1 MLLRSTLCVQN
12 WVKLCW
18 TGHRGAPQTR
28 HSSPSK
34 VFTLPLIIC
43 LQLRHMR
50 TLHLHLKVGSRSR
63 CVPATYFYPGR
74 LSQPLRSIAFW
85 ETRMISLAP
94 PFAEDPL
101 PTNFLNA
108 HSTSIKPV
116 PSPGLF
122 PPYLMRR
129 LKPLTTPTSFHPWFI
144 ASRSLLTTQALLNR
158 RLRRV
163 MWLFAAYRSLLLKGR
178 HHSSKIFCEV
188 T

>member
-1 MLLRSTLCVQN
+1 METRWLESDHFFCRMLLRSTLCVQN

-50 TLHLHLKVGSRSR
+50 TLHLHLKVGSWSR

-101 PTNFLNA
+101 PIGVNDTQIDSIQYLNFAKKWFN
-108 HSTSIKPV
+108 SIFN
-116 PSPGLF
+116 SILF
-122 PPYLMRR
+122 H
-129 LKPLTTPTSFHPWFI
+129 KNSI
-144 ASRSLLTTQALLNR
+144 Q
-158 RLRRV
+158 
-163 MWLFAAYRSLLLKGR
+163 
-178 HHSSKIFCEV
+178 KII
-188 T
+188 